1 MTCTTTNLVNT
12 VCGSIAQVFY
22 DKDNDNNY
30 NFYVENTE
38 HAEYFFDKYFTL
50 SKNVNVNCM
59 NLESPWI
66 KNVWKLDIDWL
77 ALIIE
82 TTQEQMQIVGD
93 LVCLPLPPA
102 SENLSDSL
110 QTWVAIDTNKNKV
123 VSLQQWG
130 YWIKDDECLDKWLI
144 HLGKIS

>member
-1 MTCTTTNLVNT
+1 
-12 VCGSIAQVFY
+12 
-22 DKDNDNNY
+22 
-30 NFYVENTE
+30 
-38 HAEYFFDKYFTL
+38 
-50 SKNVNVNCM
+50 M